1 MKKYFLALLILF
13 SLAGIQRVS
22 AGGIEIIDI
31 LRSADQ
37 GSSAMSQLNDF
48 LGHYQNG
55 RELYDGMLALDGNE
69 CVPDLS
75 VPAEAL
81 MPTGC
86 QDQDDC
92 ASCYSESVRRLN
104 VTRRGLAR
112 IRCIYNNTNR
122 FTKAALSF
130 GDDVS
135 SIHGASGLAWQGQR
149 RQIEKSWQEFEKAYD
164 RKYTDF
170 ILSMDEALKGIN
182 QCEAS
187 FGMRDWYQRFGV
199 LYLEMMKEK
208 YKRSE

>member
-1 MKKYFLALLILF
+1 MKRYLTVQLIICFLAVPGLTK
-13 SLAGIQRVS
+13 
-22 AGGIEIIDI
+22 AGGIGIMDI
-31 LRSADQ
+31 LTGADPA
-37 GSSAMSQLNDF
+37 SSGISQF
-48 LGHYQNG
+48 LDWVGHYDSAEGLYNG
-55 RELYDGMLALDGNE
+55 VQTLDNNE

-75 VPAEAL
+75 TPAEAL

-86 QDQDDC
+86 EDADDC
-92 ASCYSESVRRLN
+92 AGCYSASIDRLN

-112 IRCIYNNTNR
+112 MRCIYNNTKR
-122 FTKAALSF
+122 FTDAALSF

-149 RQIEKSWQEFEKAYD
+149 RGIEKSWQEFEKVYD

-182 QCEAS
+182 ECES
-187 FGMRDWYQRFGV
+187 QFGMRDWYQRFGI
-199 LYLEMMKEK
+199 LYLELMKEK